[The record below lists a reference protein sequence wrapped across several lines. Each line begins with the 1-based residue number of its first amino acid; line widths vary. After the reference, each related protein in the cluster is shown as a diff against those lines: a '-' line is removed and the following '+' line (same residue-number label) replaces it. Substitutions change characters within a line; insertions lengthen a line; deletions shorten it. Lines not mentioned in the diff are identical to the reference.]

1 VPGLPCFTCYI
12 IYECQK
18 DRPQKLNMGA
28 SKRKQEKTKSATAHK
43 KPKVSGPKIKSKRS
57 KRCVPPLRVAKS
69 EEEDEEEE
77 SEEEESEEVDNSDD
91 EEDDEEEKFGGIEDE
106 DQDGGMDLDDKEEKS
121 KNPDN
126 GTTSGCEPK
135 KYIRL
140 F

>member
-1 VPGLPCFTCYI
+1 
-12 IYECQK
+12 
-18 DRPQKLNMGA
+18 MGA
-28 SKRKQEKTKSATAHK
+28 SKRKQENTKSATAHK

-57 KRCVPPLRVAKS
+57 KRCVPPPRVAKS
-69 EEEDEEEE
+69 ESEDEEEE
-77 SEEEESEEVDNSDD
+77 EEEVDNSDD
-91 EEDDEEEKFGGIEDE
+91 EEDDEEEEFGGIEDE

-135 KYIRL
+135 YIRL